1 MVSRCNHLA
10 LGVAF
15 LLCGSC
21 KNLRIFPDTKDLDF
35 YRSSAAISNPNN
47 SNEVKTRKYEPH
59 KTEGFELSAFHKQ
72 ECISFFT
79 RGYSHEMTL
88 RYG

>member
-1 MVSRCNHLA
+1 VGL
-10 LGVAF
+10 V
-15 LLCGSC
+15 
-21 KNLRIFPDTKDLDF
+21 RISGFFQTLKILITEG
-35 YRSSAAISNPNN
+35 SAAISNPNK

-59 KTEGFELSAFHKQ
+59 KTEGLELSAFHKQ

-79 RGYSHEMTL
+79 RGYSHEMTI